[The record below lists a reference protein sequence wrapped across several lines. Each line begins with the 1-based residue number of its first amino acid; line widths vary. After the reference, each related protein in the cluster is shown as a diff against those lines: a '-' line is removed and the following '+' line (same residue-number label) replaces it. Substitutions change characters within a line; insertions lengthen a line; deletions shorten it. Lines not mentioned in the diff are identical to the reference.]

1 MYPISRFKWI
11 PKPDAVDTVFKT
23 LQPAIR
29 FTKEECL
36 DLPDIVYTEREAPL
50 TRQQEHYYKEV
61 RTQFLMLAE
70 EEIVTSAN
78 AAVNLNKLLQ
88 ISCGAVY
95 ANSGNTI
102 EFDVSNRLNV
112 IKEAIDESIA
122 KVLIFVPFRHTINLL
137 HEFLLAA
144 GVPSECITGNVSL
157 PKRTDIFK
165 RFQTNDD
172 TKALIIQ
179 PQAAAHGV
187 TLTAAS
193 TVIWYAPVTST
204 ETYLQANARINR
216 KGQTNKMTVVHIQGS
231 PVERR
236 LYKLLS
242 GKLEEHTKLIDL
254 YNEEIK

>member
-1 MYPISRFKWI
+1 
-11 PKPDAVDTVFKT
+11 
-23 LQPAIR
+23 
-29 FTKEECL
+29 
-36 DLPDIVYTEREAPL
+36 
-50 TRQQEHYYKEV
+50 
-61 RTQFLMLAE
+61 MLAE
-70 EEIVTSAN
+70 DEIVTSAN
-78 AAVNLNKLLQ
+78 VAVNLNKLLQ

-95 ANSGNTI
+95 ANSGNTV

-112 IKEAIDESIA
+112 IKEVVDESIA

-137 HEFLLAA
+137 HEFFMAA
-144 GVPSECITGNVSL
+144 SVPSECVTGDVS
-157 PKRTDIFK
+157 PSKRTDIFK
-165 RFQTNDD
+165 RFQTNED
-172 TKALIIQ
+172 TKVLIIQ

-204 ETYLQANARINR
+204 EIYLQANARINR
-216 KGQTNKMTVVHIQGS
+216 KGQSNKMTVVHIQGS

-242 GKLEEHTKLIDL
+242 GKLETHTQLIDL